1 MLPMLACALLLSPSA
16 DPAKPPEPGA
26 CKLLAKADTAVIH
39 AIPVGAVLPGE
50 KAGTDL
56 WGPSEG
62 LLGQRYL
69 ITHTSLKTWV
79 MTKLAAGGNWAIPGP
94 PMGIDRVT
102 HQAVGLSAVASDAE
116 RLYVLIIRAK
126 ETVLQIGLNPRPKF
140 EKVEQRLLV
149 FEIAGGRLEQ
159 SLPAKTERL
168 GSLLSDHVED
178 QGVLFV
184 TKTGVRIGTEAK
196 PHATFTRKDGKL
208 EASAK

>member
-1 MLPMLACALLLSPSA
+1 
-16 DPAKPPEPGA
+16 
-26 CKLLAKADTAVIH
+26 
-39 AIPVGAVLPGE
+39 
-50 KAGTDL
+50 
-56 WGPSEG
+56 
-62 LLGQRYL
+62 
-69 ITHTSLKTWV
+69 
-79 MTKLAAGGNWAIPGP
+79 
-94 PMGIDRVT
+94 MGIDRVT
-102 HQAVGLSAVASDAE
+102 HHAVGLSAVASDAE

-196 PHATFTRKDGKL
+196 PHATFTRMDEKL